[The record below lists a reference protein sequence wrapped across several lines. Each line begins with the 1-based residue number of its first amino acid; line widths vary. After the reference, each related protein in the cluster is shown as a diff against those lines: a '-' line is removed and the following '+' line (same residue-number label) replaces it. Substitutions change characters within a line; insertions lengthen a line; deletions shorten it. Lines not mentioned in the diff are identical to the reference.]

1 MKSAIITGVSSGIGL
16 TIAKKVLALGYKVYG
31 LSRTESVEL
40 KQNDNFQFLE
50 CDLRD
55 AKQLRKK
62 IDEIQKLDKNIHL
75 LVNNAGFGLIGLHEE
90 LDYLKLEEIIQVNL
104 TAPILI
110 TRLLLRQ
117 IKQNQGTIIN
127 ISSVTAK
134 KSSPLA
140 SAYSAAK
147 AGLTQFGESLFDE
160 VRKSGVK
167 VCNIHPDVTKTNFYK
182 DLSIKEDPDPDS
194 YLLPESIA
202 DAVEMI
208 LTQKNTL
215 AITDITLQPQKH
227 KIEKKSKAH
236 FA

>member
-1 MKSAIITGVSSGIGL
+1 MKSAIITGVSSGIGFA
-16 TIAKKVLALGYKVYG
+16 IAEKVLKLGYQVYG
-31 LSRTESVEL
+31 LSRKEPTVL
-40 KQNDNFQFLE
+40 KQNPNFQFIE
-50 CDLRD
+50 SDLRD
-55 AKQLRKK
+55 AKYLRKK
-62 IDEIQKLDKNIHL
+62 MDEIQKSDKNIHL
-75 LVNNAGFGLIGLHEE
+75 LINNAGFGLIGLHEE

-104 TAPILI
+104 TAPILLTI
-110 TRLLLRQ
+110 LLLRQ
-117 IKQNQGTIIN
+117 IKSNQGTIIN
-127 ISSVTAK
+127 ISSITAK

-147 AGLTQFGESLFDE
+147 AGLTQFGESLFEE

-167 VCNIHPDVTKTNFYK
+167 VCNIHPDVTKTNFYN
-182 DLSIKEDPDPDS
+182 DLSIKENSDPDS

-202 DAVEMI
+202 DTVEVI

-227 KIEKKSKAH
+227 KIERKSKVH